1 MKNSKFVTLA
11 YLTVLQREDWRQRPL
26 SEEMVEYAQT
36 DAHFLLYIAD
46 SLIAELKEQ
55 VVGMPSIVFT
65 FMIDTFIIYLLI
77 SYILIYRMKIV
88 SVPQNCNH
96 IVRL

>member
-1 MKNSKFVTLA
+1 
-11 YLTVLQREDWRQRPL
+11 
-26 SEEMVEYAQT
+26 MVEYAQT

-46 SLIAELKEQ
+46 SLIAELKQQ

-77 SYILIYRMKIV
+77 SYNDI
-88 SVPQNCNH
+88 SHENC
-96 IVRL
+96 ICTTKL